1 MQELH
6 DDVGKSRGKRKPS
19 AMMFAAVKDEKA
31 SIENWLTVL
40 KEGHLP
46 AMSVASCDQEGKPL
60 SKFSDWLSP
69 EMGKML
75 VEMLNTRL
83 NQLRR

>member
-1 MQELH
+1 
-6 DDVGKSRGKRKPS
+6 
-19 AMMFAAVKDEKA
+19 MMFAAVKDEKA
-31 SIENWLTVL
+31 SIVNWLAVL
-40 KEGHLP
+40 NEGQLP

-75 VEMLNTRL
+75 VETLNARL